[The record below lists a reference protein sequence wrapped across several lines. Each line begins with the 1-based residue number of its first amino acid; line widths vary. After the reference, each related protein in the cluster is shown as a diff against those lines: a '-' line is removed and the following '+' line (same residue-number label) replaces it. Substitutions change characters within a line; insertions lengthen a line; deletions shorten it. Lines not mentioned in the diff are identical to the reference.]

1 MKAIIAVWSGNHFT
15 KPNREDFTVTFTFDN
30 SLLLSKVYERPN
42 FALKYAHGKEQPET
56 EKGRCKVL
64 FESDTYASSS
74 LSLDIKNCA
83 SQSEATIATSS

>member
-1 MKAIIAVWSGNHFT
+1 MKIVIIFVNFV
-15 KPNREDFTVTFTFDN
+15 KNV
-30 SLLLSKVYERPN
+30 SLADESWYYTYQ
-42 FALKYAHGKEQPET
+42 FET
-56 EKGRCKVL
+56 KGRCKVL